1 MNGKLFI
8 KILPEMVSKYGN
20 ISLIE
25 AVERW
30 KEERGKK

>member
-1 MNGKLFI
+1 MNGKLFMGC
-8 KILPEMVSKYGN
+8 LAQMLEKYGN

-30 KEERGKK
+30 KNEMR